1 MDLMAVLE
9 KGITHNRLHD
19 LTDVAEMMRIS
30 ARHEVNFL
38 PPEAN
43 A

>member
-1 MDLMAVLE
+1 MDMMAAQE

-19 LTDVAEMMRIS
+19 LTDVAETVRIS
-30 ARHEVNFL
+30 AEQVNFL